1 MLAEIGADE
10 RAAHHDFKPTRAGG
24 FEGTDDEA

>member
-10 RAAHHDFKPTRAGG
+10 RAAHYDFKPARASG
-24 FEGTDDEA
+24 FESAGDEA